1 MDLGR
6 VGAATAVA
14 GTSADMDGGLDGVKA
29 GAELSNSIWAPAIG
43 GGGKPALKDGP
54 LPASL
59 STDGFMAS
67 VAGVSAVAADNVT
80 SVAVVGLGTAA
91 SSPTG
96 TSNPAGFENE
106 ARASGAA
113 SVTGGVNSGEI
124 CGMAGISDAGE
135 ASVAGGPTFA
145 AAAAAAAASAA
156 FAFSAALLSISSIRR
171 CIIRGISCT

>member
-29 GAELSNSIWAPAIG
+29 GAGVSNSIWAPAIG

-80 SVAVVGLGTAA
+80 SVAVVGLDTEA

-96 TSNPAGFENE
+96 TSNPAGFESE

-145 AAAAAAAASAA
+145 AAAAASAA
-156 FAFSAALLSISSIRR
+156 LAFSAALLSISSIRR

>member
-1 MDLGR
+1 MDLGS

-29 GAELSNSIWAPAIG
+29 GAELSNSILAPAIG

-80 SVAVVGLGTAA
+80 SEAGVGLDAAA
-91 SSPTG
+91 SNPTG
-96 TSNPAGFENE
+96 ASNPAGFENE
-106 ARASGAA
+106 PRASGAT

-124 CGMAGISDAGE
+124 CGMTGISDTGG
-135 ASVAGGPTFA
+135 ASVAGGPTF
-145 AAAAAAAASAA
+145 AAASAA